1 MPTAKG
7 ALARSDKV
15 GMTVMYNVVDRL
27 RAGTALSKAEREVHQ
42 LAACGTLRDLHD
54 ELDRAVAEAYGWAWP
69 ETQAV
74 ILDRLVALHDQR
86 VEEERRGIVRWL
98 RPEYQV
104 PRFGKQT
111 ETPGAGAGEAEKG
124 EEAKAVATVPWPG
137 DAIGQ
142 ITALCALVASGPVT
156 VEEAVGR
163 FSGAKKEIVQRH
175 LETLAILG
183 ELHAMGDGHYAAP
196 AVVG

>member
-1 MPTAKG
+1 M
-7 ALARSDKV
+7 RS
-15 GMTVMYNVVDRL
+15 
-27 RAGTALSKAEREVHQ
+27 
-42 LAACGTLRDLHD
+42 
-54 ELDRAVAEAYGWAWP
+54 P
-69 ETQAV
+69 
-74 ILDRLVALHDQR
+74 
-86 VEEERRGIVRWL
+86 
-98 RPEYQV
+98 PV
-104 PRFGKQT
+104 PRFGKQK

-156 VEEAVGR
+156 VGR
-163 FSGAKKEIVQRH
+163 FSGVKKEIVQRH

-196 AVVG
+196 VVVG